1 MLFQRKQIKE
11 LYDLKHRHD
20 NNDQFVD
27 YEKQILDSTL
37 SPYMYKNEM
46 MNSFLKKLQPLL
58 SILFDQMNIIKNW
71 RNYIV
76 DKDYYQHNG

>member
-1 MLFQRKQIKE
+1 MLYQRKQIKE

-27 YEKQILDSTL
+27 YEKKLLDSSL
-37 SPYMYKNEM
+37 SPYMYKNDM
-46 MNSFLKKLQPLL
+46 MNSWLKKMQPLL
-58 SILFDQMNIIKNW
+58 SILFDQMNIVKNW
-71 RNYIV
+71 KNYIV

>member
-1 MLFQRKQIKE
+1 MLYQRKQIKE

-27 YEKQILDSTL
+27 YEKQILDSST
-37 SPYMYKNEM
+37 SPYMYKNDM
-46 MNSFLKKLQPLL
+46 MNSFLKKIQPLL
-58 SILFDQMNIIKNW
+58 SLLFDQMNVVKNW